1 MVFSYV
7 KSLTQTSLNYVRLIM
22 EDISIGNFKY
32 VEKLQ
37 GEGFSRYTPVGE
49 SVLSHNSFMPIIEC
63 SEENRNGVPC
73 VLLRFSLTTGVKIML
88 YLILQLHWVW
98 SY

>member
-1 MVFSYV
+1 MQDARVKHIFEMVHIMVFSYV
-7 KSLTQTSLNYVRLIM
+7 KSLTQTSLNCVCLIM

-49 SVLSHNSFMPIIEC
+49 SVLFPQLFHAN
-63 SEENRNGVPC
+63 NRMF
-73 VLLRFSLTTGVKIML
+73 RRK
-88 YLILQLHWVW
+88 
-98 SY
+98 

>member
-37 GEGFSRYTPVGE
+37 GEGFSRYTPVG
-49 SVLSHNSFMPIIEC
+49 
-63 SEENRNGVPC
+63 
-73 VLLRFSLTTGVKIML
+73 
-88 YLILQLHWVW
+88 
-98 SY
+98 